1 METSQFDVV
10 VVGGGAAGFFAA
22 INLAELRPD
31 LSIAILEKS
40 KEVLQKV
47 RISGGGRCNVT
58 HAEFDPRELASYYPR
73 GEKELLGPFHRFM
86 TGDTI
91 EWFDQRGV
99 ALKIEDDGRMFPIT
113 DNSQTIIDCFLEEV
127 ARKDIKVLTQQNLLD
142 FEKESDH
149 FLLKTQKQHFIA
161 KRVVMGAGSS
171 KKIWNLLSKKG
182 HQIVPPVPSLFTFNI
197 NDTELLA
204 LQGLSQPA
212 EVQLLDKDGKNW
224 LSQSG
229 PVLITHWGLSGPGV
243 LKLSAVGAR
252 ELNACDYNFKIK
264 LNWLDPL
271 QQEEVLNTLMALR
284 KDQPKSIMTTQ
295 DSFEIPKR
303 LWRYLV
309 DKAGINKEAVWA
321 DQSNKSLSR
330 LSKVLVSCSFQVEG
344 KSTFKEE
351 FVTAGGVELSE
362 INFKTFES
370 KTIPGLHMAGEVI
383 NVDALTGGFN
393 FQNAW
398 TGGFIIAEA
407 IAEAI

>member
-295 DSFEIPKR
+295 NSFEIPKR

-309 DKAGINKEAVWA
+309 DKAGINKEAQTA
-321 DQSNKSLSR
+321 SLIKR
-330 LSKVLVSCSFQVEG
+330 
-344 KSTFKEE
+344 
-351 FVTAGGVELSE
+351 
-362 INFKTFES
+362 
-370 KTIPGLHMAGEVI
+370 
-383 NVDALTGGFN
+383 ALTKRPFGLIN
-393 FQNAW
+393 PTKA
-398 TGGFIIAEA
+398 
-407 IAEAI
+407 